1 MTSLSDFI
9 NNILLDALLETLY
22 MIMVPA
28 VLATIIG
35 FILAMILV
43 VTKEGGL
50 KPNSTIN
57 KCLGFIVNTLRSFPF
72 MILIVVLIPLTRM
85 IVGTGIGATAAIV
98 PITIGS
104 APFIAR
110 IIEAALNEVDKG
122 LIEAAKSF
130 GATKLQIVFK
140 VMLKEA
146 MPSIASGVTL
156 SIISILGYT
165 AMAGAVGA
173 GGLGSVA
180 LTYGHQR
187 FDTAIM
193 LYTVVTLMILVQ
205 VIQGAGNLA
214 YNRLK
219 YGKNLKFKKRKVSIS
234 NNHISVKTN
243 TELNENV

>member
-22 MIMVPA
+22 MIIVPSI
-28 VLATIIG
+28 LATIIG
-35 FILAMILV
+35 FVLAIILV
-43 VTKEGGL
+43 VTKEDGL
-50 KPNSTIN
+50 KPNNSIN
-57 KCLGFIVNTLRSFPF
+57 KSLGFIVNTIRSFPF
-72 MILIVVLIPLTRM
+72 MILIVVLIPLTRI
-85 IVGTGIGATAAIV
+85 IVGTSIGETATIV

-110 IIEAALNEVDKG
+110 IIEGALNEVDKG

-130 GATKLQIVFK
+130 GATKSQIVFK
-140 VMLKEA
+140 VMIKEA
-146 MPSIASGVTL
+146 MPSIVSGVTL
-156 SIISILGYT
+156 SVISILGYT
-165 AMAGAVGA
+165 AMAGAIGA

-187 FDTAIM
+187 FDTAVMI
-193 LYTVVTLMILVQ
+193 YTVITLIIVVQ
-205 VIQGAGNLA
+205 IIQGLGNFA

-219 YGKNLKFKKRKVSIS
+219 YGKNLKVKNHEVSVS
-234 NNHISVKTN
+234 NNDTSVKIN

>member
-1 MTSLSDFI
+1 MTSLNEFI
-9 NNILLDALLETLY
+9 NEILLKALLETLY
-22 MIMVPA
+22 MITVPA
-28 VLATIIG
+28 ILATIIG
-35 FILAMILV
+35 FILAIILV
-43 VTKEGGL
+43 VTKEDGL

-72 MILIVVLIPLTRM
+72 MILIVVLIPLTRI
-85 IVGTGIGATAAIV
+85 IVGTSIGETATIV

-110 IIEAALNEVDKG
+110 IIEASLNEVDKG

-130 GATKLQIVFK
+130 GATKSQIVFK
-140 VMLKEA
+140 VMIKEA

-165 AMAGAVGA
+165 AMAGAIGA

-180 LTYGHQR
+180 LTYGYQR
-187 FDTAIM
+187 FDTAVMI
-193 LYTVVTLMILVQ
+193 YTVITLIILVQ
-205 VIQGAGNLA
+205 IIQGLGNLA

-219 YGKNLKFKKRKVSIS
+219 YGEILKVKKHKVSVS

-243 TELNENV
+243 TELNENL

>member
-1 MTSLSDFI
+1 MTSLSEFI
-9 NNILLDALLETLY
+9 NEILLGALLETLY
-22 MIMVPA
+22 MITVPA
-28 VLATIIG
+28 ILATIIG
-35 FILAMILV
+35 FILAIILV
-43 VTKEGGL
+43 VTKEDGL
-50 KPNSTIN
+50 KPNSIIN

-72 MILIVVLIPLTRM
+72 MILIVVLIPLTRI
-85 IVGTGIGATAAIV
+85 IVGTSIGETATIV

-110 IIEAALNEVDKG
+110 IIEGALNEVDKG

-130 GATKLQIVFK
+130 GATKRQIVFK
-140 VMLKEA
+140 VMIKEA
-146 MPSIASGVTL
+146 MPSIVSGVTL

-165 AMAGAVGA
+165 AMAGAIGA

-193 LYTVVTLMILVQ
+193 IYTVITLIILVQ
-205 VIQGAGNLA
+205 IIQGLGNLA

-219 YGKNLKFKKRKVSIS
+219 YGKNLKVKKHKVSVS